1 MSEVLFYHL
10 ERRTLDDVLPGLVEK
25 TLERGW
31 RALIRAES
39 ADRAGAIDALLWTYD
54 DQSFLPHAQLGDGE
68 AMDQPV
74 LITVEDGN
82 PNAAQLLFLVGGARA
97 PAWDDDATK
106 ALARIVLLFDGRD
119 PEALHSGARGVERG
133 ESGEPRRHLLER
145 DADREMGEAGLKLLQ

>member
-1 MSEVLFYHL
+1 VSEVLFYHL

-54 DQSFLPHAQLGDGE
+54 DQSFLPHAQLGDGD

-74 LITVEDGN
+74 LVTVEDGN

-97 PAWDDDATK
+97 PVWDDEATK
-106 ALARIVLLFDGRD
+106 GLTRIVLLFDGRD
-119 PEALHSGARGVERG
+119 PEALTSART
-133 ESGEPRRHLLER
+133 
-145 DADREMGEAGLKLLQ
+145 AWKEAKAASHDVTYWKETPTGKWEKQA

>member
-25 TLERGW
+25 TLERKW

-39 ADRAGAIDALLWTYD
+39 ADRAGAIDSLLWTYD

-68 AMDQPV
+68 ATDQPV

-82 PNAAQLLFLVGGARA
+82 PNGAQLLFLVGGAA
-97 PAWDDDATK
+97 PPAWDGTTAKGFT
-106 ALARIVLLFDGRD
+106 RIVLLFDGRD
-119 PEALHSGARGVERG
+119 PEALAKARIGWKDAKNAGHDVTYWKETPSGKWEKQA
-133 ESGEPRRHLLER
+133 
-145 DADREMGEAGLKLLQ
+145 

>member
-39 ADRAGAIDALLWTYD
+39 ADRASAVDALLWTYD

-68 AMDQPV
+68 AMAQPV
-74 LITVEDGN
+74 LVTVEDGN
-82 PNAAQLLFLVGGARA
+82 PNNAQLLFLVGGAQA
-97 PAWDDDATK
+97 PEWAVAETK
-106 ALARIVLLFDGRD
+106 ALTRIVLLFDGRD
-119 PEALHSGARGVERG
+119 PEALTSARAAWKDAKGAGHDVTYWKET
-133 ESGEPRRHLLER
+133 P
-145 DADREMGEAGLKLLQ
+145 AGKWEKQG